1 MAALG
6 DSIPNADTMSVDYL
20 RGALAVA
27 KVKAAD
33 AAANDGLPVG
43 VKAFDS
49 ARNVTATDAR
59 AKAAGRIRSDDFQA
73 LHRRGRYLAC
83 L

>member
-1 MAALG
+1 MPRWG

-27 KVKAAD
+27 KVQEKNAS
-33 AAANDGLPVG
+33 NQSGGSLPAG

-49 ARNVTATDAR
+49 ARPVTATDAR
-59 AKAAGRIRSDDFQA
+59 AQAQSDYEAMISKRYTDAGGI
-73 LHRRGRYLAC
+73 
-83 L
+83 